1 MLQGCPTWGARRRG
15 ISHELPLDVIFMS
28 THVGVNIL
36 HKQATQLKDSKQ
48 ACPVVPKLWAEAPKG
63 ATENS

>member
-1 MLQGCPTWGARRRG
+1 
-15 ISHELPLDVIFMS
+15 MS
-28 THVGVNIL
+28 THMGVNFL

-48 ACPVVPKLWAEAPKG
+48 ACPEVPKLWAEAPKG